1 MNHNKR
7 KNRKQLTLFKGL
19 QYHFTLSRVQ
29 LVTTPS
35 FLLAGMSSRS
45 YLVAF
50 PEVII
55 QNTDK
60 QNSAEPTGCWN
71 KYPEYSQVEK

>member
-7 KNRKQLTLFKGL
+7 KNRKQLTPFKGL
-19 QYHFTLSRVQ
+19 QYYFTLGRVQ

-35 FLLAGMSSRS
+35 LLLAGTSSRS
-45 YLVAF
+45 YLVAL

-55 QNTDK
+55 QNTAK
-60 QNSAEPTGCWN
+60 QNSAEPTGHWN